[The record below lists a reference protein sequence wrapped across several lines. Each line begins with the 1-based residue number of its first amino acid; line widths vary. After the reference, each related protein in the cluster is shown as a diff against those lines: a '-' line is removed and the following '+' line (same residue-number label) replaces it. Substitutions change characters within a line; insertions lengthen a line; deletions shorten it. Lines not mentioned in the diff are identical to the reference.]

1 MDSKVKNGE
10 LEDKVAFV
18 TGGTTGIGYATVELF
33 LREGAKVVFVGKN
46 MERLSEA
53 NKRLTEVGGDRVIAV
68 RCDVRN
74 EDEIIHAY
82 NELMDRFGK
91 LDIVVNNAGITYS
104 APIEETSLEKWENI
118 NAVNSTGYFLVA
130 REGYKIFKRQMMGG
144 TFVFVASDN
153 ALRPSTQSVAYNVS
167 KAAELH
173 LSRTI
178 AHEGGKYGIRS
189 NSVLPGA
196 VFGISN
202 LWTDE
207 YREARASVHGF
218 DPDKLEEEYK
228 KANAMGVVIYP
239 EEVAWVILFLSSERS
254 AKMTGN
260 LLVIDGGQSGSYA
273 R

>member
-1 MDSKVKNGE
+1 MDSKLKKGE
-10 LEDKVAFV
+10 LEGKVAFV
-18 TGGTTGIGYATVELF
+18 TGGTTGIGFATAELF
-33 LREGAKVVFVGKN
+33 LQEGAKVVFIGKN
-46 MERLSEA
+46 EERLSEA
-53 NKRLTEVGGDRVIAV
+53 NEKFLETGGDRVLGV

-74 EDEIIHAY
+74 EDEITHAY
-82 NELMDRFGK
+82 DELITRFGK

-104 APIEETSLEKWENI
+104 APIEETSLEKWETI
-118 NAVNSTGYFLVA
+118 NAVNNTGYFLVA
-130 REGYKIFKRQMMGG
+130 REGYKLFRKQMSGG

-153 ALRPSTQSVAYNVS
+153 ALRPSTQSIAYNVS
-167 KAAELH
+167 KAAELQ

-202 LWTDE
+202 LWTNE
-207 YREARASVHGF
+207 YRESRASVHGF

-228 KANAMGVVIYP
+228 KANAMGVIIYP
-239 EEVAWVILFLSSERS
+239 EEVAQVILFLSTDRS
-254 AKMTGN
+254 VKMTGN